1 MDTTALTL
9 ARLQFGFTLTYH
21 FWFVALTL
29 GLSVIIAWQQARHV
43 RAGDPDDLV
52 MARFWGR
59 LFLVNYAVGIA
70 TGLVNEFQFGMNWAE
85 YSRYVGSVFGPPL
98 AFEALTA
105 FFVGSVAIGVWA
117 YGGDKLSPAAHLA
130 MIVLVALAANYSA
143 FWILAANAF
152 MQHPA
157 GHAVAGGR
165 VELTDLAAVILN
177 PYLFHQY
184 THTILAAFAVAGHFV
199 AAVSA
204 WYLLR
209 RRHVRLFRRAY
220 VQGLWCLL
228 AATALVTVSGHFYGR
243 HLAAVQPMKLAA
255 AEAHWET
262 AAPAPFV
269 VAAGIDRQNR
279 RNTWQLALP
288 AGLSLMAR
296 HSLAAPVAGINDLQ
310 AEYAGRYGPGDY
322 IPAVPVLFWSFRF
335 MVGCSLLLLVLAA
348 AGLRHARRG
357 PAEDRPALLRAV
369 LWTLPLPYLSV
380 AAGWTIAEMGRQPW
394 AVYGLLL
401 TADSLSRVVPA
412 ASVRAS
418 LLAYAIVYT
427 AVVLAAAHS
436 ARRILRDGP
445 GGG

>member
-1 MDTTALTL
+1 MDALNL
-9 ARLQFGFTLTYH
+9 ARIQFGVTLTYH

-29 GLSVIIAWQQARHV
+29 GLSVYIAWQQARHV
-43 RAGDPDDLV
+43 RGRDPAGRL

-105 FFVGSVAIGVWA
+105 FFAGSVAVGVWA
-117 YGGDKLSPAAHLA
+117 YGWDKLAPAAHLA
-130 MIVLVALAANYSA
+130 MIVLVAFAANYSA

-157 GHAVAGGR
+157 GHTVAAGR
-165 VELTDLAAVILN
+165 VELADLAALIAN

-184 THTILAAFAVAGHFV
+184 THTVLSAFIVAGHFV

-209 RRHVRLFRRAY
+209 RRHIPLFRRAY
-220 VQGLWCLL
+220 RQGLWCLL

-243 HLAAVQPMKLAA
+243 YLADVQPMKLAA
-255 AEAHWET
+255 SEAHWKT
-262 AAPAPFV
+262 AGPAPFIV
-269 VAAGIDRQNR
+269 IALIDGQGRG
-279 RNTWQLALP
+279 NTWQLALP
-288 AGLSLMAR
+288 AGLSAMAR
-296 HSLAAPVAGINDLQ
+296 HSLTAPVAGINDLQ
-310 AEYAGRYGPGDY
+310 AEYAGRYGPGNY
-322 IPAVPVLFWSFRF
+322 IPAVAVLFWSFRL
-335 MVGCSLLLLVLAA
+335 MVGCGLLLLVLAA
-348 AGLRHARRG
+348 VGLWGARRR
-357 PAEDRPALLRAV
+357 PPEDRPALLRAV
-369 LWTLPLPYLSV
+369 LWSLPLPYLAV
-380 AAGWTIAEMGRQPW
+380 AAGWLVAEMGRQPW
-394 AVYGLLL
+394 AVHGLLL
-401 TADSLSRVVPA
+401 TADGASRVVLA

-418 LLAYAIVYT
+418 LYAYT
-427 AVVLAAAHS
+427 AIYAAVILAAGHCV
-436 ARRILRDGP
+436 RRILRDGP